1 VIERATAR
9 PTRRQ
14 PRVFAAGA
22 GSGVV
27 GLLLVL
33 AVLWPAAAEEPVRK
47 DVLLLYADSMLL
59 PANTIVDRE
68 LRSALGGNA
77 ADSVRFYTEALDLS
91 WFPDREMERALLEV
105 LRAKYA
111 SRNLALVIP
120 VGPPALRFALL
131 HRATI
136 FPGVPMVFVAAR
148 EAALAD
154 LPLPP
159 DVTGMWL
166 DRDWRANVEL
176 ILRLHPGTRRIAF
189 VSGGGTTPSTAV
201 EFQRVAASYRDR
213 FEAIELTDRTFE
225 EMLKE
230 VATQPAH
237 TVILVGLFLRDRA
250 GRTFTNAEVAEQ
262 VARTA
267 AVPVYSAL
275 DVHVGRGVVGGY
287 VVRWDQQATGA
298 AALARR
304 VLRGEQLGPADATS
318 EGTNAHMFD
327 ARVLERWRIDRRRLP
342 PGSVVLF
349 HEPSVWELYRGYI
362 VGGVS
367 LLLVQGGLIGALLV
381 QRAQRRRAQRSL
393 AERLRFE
400 TLLSD
405 LSTVLLSCP
414 AAEIDQRVRTGLQR
428 VVEDLGVDRAGIWAF
443 EDHSDGARLV
453 YSWTRANV
461 PPPPPTVQASA
472 APRIFSEVRQGRVV
486 RSPADLRDDAPTD
499 RESLARFGTR
509 SNAVVPLIERGVVV
523 GGLSVGA
530 VLAERAWPDEL
541 IARLRLLADVF
552 TNALARQRA
561 ERSAHESAEH
571 IRDLAGRLMT
581 SQEEE
586 RRRIARELHDGVSQE
601 LAALSITVAA
611 LEAGLPES
619 AAPDRRQQLAR
630 LQRRTAEMVETI
642 RHLSHE
648 LHPGILQYAG
658 LAAALRN
665 QCRELE
671 REGGLTVTLEAD
683 GGLETL
689 PADVALCLYRV
700 TQESLRN
707 VVRHAK
713 ASRVQVA
720 VARDGSDLVLT
731 ITDDGRGFDL
741 AEGRAR
747 GGLGLISLDERVR
760 LVKGRLTI
768 DTRPE
773 RGTQVRVVVPLSES
787 QDEPGDRPPR

>member
-1 VIERATAR
+1 M
-9 PTRRQ
+9 
-14 PRVFAAGA
+14 
-22 GSGVV
+22 GVGRGV
-27 GLLLVL
+27 TGLSLVL
-33 AVLWPAAAEEPVRK
+33 AALSPAFAEEPVRK

-59 PANTIVDRE
+59 PANTVVDRE
-68 LRSALGGNA
+68 LRSALGGQA
-77 ADSVRFYTEALDLS
+77 APAAHFYTEALDLS
-91 WFPDREMERALLEV
+91 WFPDKEMERALLEV

-131 HRATI
+131 HRDTI
-136 FPGVPMVFVAAR
+136 FPGVPIVFVAAR

-154 LPLPP
+154 RPLPP

-176 ILRLHPGTRRIAF
+176 ILRLHPDTRRIAF
-189 VSGGGTTPSTAV
+189 VSGGGTTPTTAV

-213 FEAIELTDRTFE
+213 FEAIELTDRTLE

-230 VATQPAH
+230 AATQPAH

-250 GRTFTNAEVAEQ
+250 GRTYTNAEVAEQ
-262 VARTA
+262 VARNA
-267 AVPVYSAL
+267 SVPVYSAL

-287 VVRWDQQATGA
+287 VVRWDQQATRA

-304 VLRGEQLGPADATS
+304 VLAGERLGPAAATS
-318 EGTNAHMFD
+318 EGTNAHVFD

-349 HEPSVWELYRGYI
+349 HEPTVWELYRGYI

-393 AERLRFE
+393 GERLRFE

-405 LSTVLLSCP
+405 LSTGLLSCP

-428 VVEDLGVDRAGIWAF
+428 VVEDLGVDRAGIWVF
-443 EDHSDGARLV
+443 EDHSDGARLTH
-453 YSWTRANV
+453 SWTRGHV

-486 RSPADLRDDAPTD
+486 RSPADLLGDASVD

-509 SNAVVPLIERGVVV
+509 SNAVVPLVERGSVV
-523 GGLSVGA
+523 GGLSVGT

-561 ERSAHESAEH
+561 ERAAHESAEH

-601 LAALSITVAA
+601 LAALSIAVAA

-619 AAPDRRQQLAR
+619 TAPDRRQQLAR

-648 LHPGILQYAG
+648 LHPGVLQYAG
-658 LAAALRN
+658 LAAALRS

-671 REGGLTVTLEAD
+671 REGALTVTLEAAS
-683 GGLETL
+683 GLETL

-713 ASRVQVA
+713 ARRVQVA
-720 VARDGSDLVLT
+720 VARDWSDLTLT
-731 ITDDGRGFDL
+731 ITDDGCGFDL
-741 AEGRAR
+741 AEGRGR
-747 GGLGLISLDERVR
+747 GGLGLISFDERVR

-768 DTRPE
+768 DTQPQ

>member
-1 VIERATAR
+1 VL
-9 PTRRQ
+9 
-14 PRVFAAGA
+14 AAGA
-22 GSGVV
+22 GWGLAGV
-27 GLLLVL
+27 LLALSAL
-33 AVLWPAAAEEPVRK
+33 SPAAAEEPARK

-77 ADSVRFYTEALDLS
+77 AEPVRFYTEALDLS

-111 SRNLALVIP
+111 NRNLALVIP
-120 VGPPALRFALL
+120 VGPPALPFALL

-136 FPGVPMVFVAAR
+136 FPGVPIVFVAAR

-154 LPLPP
+154 RPLPP

-176 ILRLHPGTRRIAF
+176 ILRLHPDTRRIAF

-230 VATQPAH
+230 VAIQPAH

-267 AVPVYSAL
+267 SVPVYSPL

-287 VVRWDQQATGA
+287 VVRWDQQATRA

-304 VLRGEQLGPADATS
+304 VLGGERLGPADATS
-318 EGTNAHMFD
+318 EGTNAHVFD

-349 HEPSVWELYRGYI
+349 HEPSVWELYRGYV

-381 QRAQRRRAQRSL
+381 QRAQRRRAQWSL

-405 LSTVLLSCP
+405 LSTGLLSCP

-428 VVEDLGVDRAGIWAF
+428 VVEDLGVDRAGIWGF
-443 EDHSDGARLV
+443 EDHSDGARLA
-453 YSWTRANV
+453 YSWTRGNV

-486 RSPADLRDDAPTD
+486 RSPADLRDGAPTD

-509 SNAVVPLIERGVVV
+509 SIAVVPLVERGSVV
-523 GGLSVGA
+523 GGLSVGTA
-530 VLAERAWPDEL
+530 LEERAWPDEL

-561 ERSAHESAEH
+561 ERAAHESAEH

-601 LAALSITVAA
+601 LAALSIAVAA
-611 LEAGLPES
+611 LEAGLPEGT
-619 AAPDRRQQLAR
+619 APDRRQQLAR
-630 LQRRTAEMVETI
+630 LQTRTAEMVETI

-648 LHPGILQYAG
+648 LHPGILPYAG

-671 REGGLTVTLEAD
+671 REGGLTVTLEAV

-689 PADVALCLYRV
+689 PADLALCLYRV

-720 VARDGSDLVLT
+720 VARDGSDLTLT

-741 AEGRAR
+741 AEGRAH

-760 LVKGRLTI
+760 LVKGRLVI
-768 DTRPE
+768 DTQPQ